1 MSAAKSVSEFC
12 GYVFTLRIL
21 WWLRCMVALPNFLAV
36 TVCLST
42 LITPAHLSLS
52 SVQRAR
58 SSATSTYPSSDRVTS
73 AKTHRFQSQ
82 TCYSIFCLKFMWMIE
97 FPFVVVVV
105 VTCYLFTYCLPVCF
119 YYRPSISPE
128 KSLIDWLILAK
139 LIIIYEH
146 AWATRGVSCA
156 KGNFMFLLG
165 SPISLMQKETSVK
178 TFQNFCST
186 HPWIL
191 NIYLTDIFQL
201 CASRIGKSLERY
213 LLNTLSK
220 LNMVARL
227 LA

>member
-42 LITPAHLSLS
+42 LITPTHLSLS

-97 FPFVVVVV
+97 FPFFVVVV

-119 YYRPSISPE
+119 YYRPSIS
-128 KSLIDWLILAK
+128 AK

-146 AWATRGVSCA
+146 AWTTRGVSCA

-165 SPISLMQKETSVK
+165 SPISLMQKETS
-178 TFQNFCST
+178 TFKISAVPT
-186 HPWIL
+186 HESWIF
-191 NIYLTDIFQL
+191 I
-201 CASRIGKSLERY
+201 
-213 LLNTLSK
+213 
-220 LNMVARL
+220 
-227 LA
+227 